1 MHLVQTALMT
11 RYTVVESMVEKTS
24 QRASASIRKPRAA
37 YHHGDLARALIQA
50 SLEIMAEVGAE
61 GLSLREAARKAG
73 VNHRA
78 VYRHYEDKRA
88 LLAAIAEGGYRQ
100 LTAASLAALEEQ
112 VPGGLRG
119 RRRARS
125 ALLVVAETFL
135 RFARAEPA
143 RYQVMFGPRLN
154 RDARFPELEQAIQ
167 GTVKL
172 LVDEL
177 AEAAPQ
183 RSGIDRRDAGIAFLA
198 AIHGLSSLVLA
209 GRIRLRDA
217 YLHDYVQKTMGPV
230 VDGVLTGLTSD

>member
-1 MHLVQTALMT
+1 MPD
-11 RYTVVESMVEKTS
+11 KTPK
-24 QRASASIRKPRAA
+24 RASTAVRKPRAA

-88 LLAAIAEGGYRQ
+88 LLAAIAEAGYRQ
-100 LTAASLAALEEQ
+100 LTAAAIHALGEQ
-112 VPGGLRG
+112 LPSGLRG
-119 RRRARS
+119 RQRARA
-125 ALLVVAETFL
+125 ALLLVAETFL

-154 RDARFPELEQAIQ
+154 RDARFPELEAAIQ
-167 GTVKL
+167 GTVKV

-177 AEAAPQ
+177 SEAAPEC
-183 RSGIDRRDAGIAFLA
+183 SEIDRRDAGIAFLA

-217 YLHDYVQKTMGPV
+217 YLHSYVHKTIGPV
-230 VDGVLTGLTSD
+230 VDGVLHGLTSG

>member
-1 MHLVQTALMT
+1 MA
-11 RYTVVESMVEKTS
+11 EKT
-24 QRASASIRKPRAA
+24 RAKASAGSVRKPRAA

-100 LTAASLAALEEQ
+100 LTAAALGAITEQ

-119 RRRARS
+119 PKRARA
-125 ALLVVAETFL
+125 ALLVVAEVFL

-154 RDARFPELEQAIQ
+154 RDERFPELEQAIQ
-167 GTVKL
+167 GTVKV

-177 AEAAPQ
+177 AEAAPE
-183 RSGIDRRDAGIAFLA
+183 RSSLDRRDAGIAFLA

-217 YLHDYVQKTMGPV
+217 YLHSYVQKTIGPV
-230 VDGVLTGLTSD
+230 IDGLLNGLTAG

>member
-1 MHLVQTALMT
+1 MAA
-11 RYTVVESMVEKTS
+11 KTP
-24 QRASASIRKPRAA
+24 QRASATVRKPRAA

-88 LLAAIAEGGYRQ
+88 LLAAIAQAGYQQ
-100 LTAASLAALEEQ
+100 LTAACLGALAEQ
-112 VPGGLRG
+112 LPSGLRG
-119 RRRARS
+119 PKRARA
-125 ALLVVAETFL
+125 ALLVVAEVFL

-154 RDARFPELEQAIQ
+154 KDSRFPELEQAIQ
-167 GTVKL
+167 GTVKV

-177 AEAAPQ
+177 AEAAPG
-183 RSGIDRRDAGIAFLA
+183 RTSVDRRDAGIAFLA

-217 YLHDYVQKTMGPV
+217 YLHGYVQKTIGPV
-230 VDGVLTGLTSD
+230 VDGVLTGLSSD

>member
-1 MHLVQTALMT
+1 MTAKA
-11 RYTVVESMVEKTS
+11 RKTS
-24 QRASASIRKPRAA
+24 SVRKSPSA

-100 LTAASLAALEEQ
+100 LTAAALAAIAER
-112 VPGGLRG
+112 VPNTLKGAKRT
-119 RRRARS
+119 RA
-125 ALLVVAETFL
+125 ALLEVAETFL
-135 RFARAEPA
+135 RFAKAEPA

-154 RDARFPELEQAIQ
+154 RDARFPELEEAIS
-167 GTVKL
+167 GTVKV
-172 LVDEL
+172 LVDAL
-177 AEAAPQ
+177 AQVAPA
-183 RSGIDRRDAGIAFLA
+183 RSDIDRRDAGITFLA
-198 AIHGLSSLVLA
+198 AIHGLSSLILA

-217 YLHDYVQKTMGPV
+217 YLHDYVHKTIGPV
-230 VDGVLTGLTSD
+230 VDGMLHGLTAG

>member
-1 MHLVQTALMT
+1 MT
-11 RYTVVESMVEKTS
+11 EVPRK
-24 QRASASIRKPRAA
+24 RSAVSVRKPRTA

-78 VYRHYEDKRA
+78 VYRHYADKRA
-88 LLAAIAEGGYRQ
+88 LLAAIAQAGYQQ
-100 LTAASLAALEEQ
+100 LTAAALAALAEQ
-112 VPGGLRG
+112 VPGKLSGVK
-119 RRRARS
+119 RARA
-125 ALLVVAETFL
+125 ALLVVAEAFL

-154 RDARFPELEQAIQ
+154 RDARFPELEVAIQ
-167 GTVKL
+167 STVKV

-177 AEAAPQ
+177 AEAAPE
-183 RSGIDRRDAGIAFLA
+183 RSDSDRRDAGIAFLA

-209 GRIRLRDA
+209 GRIRLRDV
-217 YLHDYVQKTMGPV
+217 YLHDYVLKTIGPV
-230 VDGVLTGLTSD
+230 VEGLLTGLSSD

>member
-1 MHLVQTALMT
+1 MRAW
-11 RYTVVESMVEKTS
+11 RATVRCESMAERNPT
-24 QRASASIRKPRAA
+24 RASASVRKPRAA

-100 LTAASLAALEEQ
+100 LTAAALAALAAQ
-112 VPGGLRG
+112 LPSGLSG
-119 RRRARS
+119 RKRARA

-154 RDARFPELEQAIQ
+154 RDARFPELEDAIQ

-177 AEAAPQ
+177 AQAAPE
-183 RSGIDRRDAGIAFLA
+183 RSSIDRRDAGIAFLA

-209 GRIRLRDA
+209 ERIRLRDA
-217 YLHDYVQKTMGPV
+217 YLHSYVQKTIGPV

>member
-1 MHLVQTALMT
+1 MAD
-11 RYTVVESMVEKTS
+11 KTPLK
-24 QRASASIRKPRAA
+24 APAVRKPRTA

-50 SLEIMAEVGAE
+50 SLELMAEVGVE

-88 LLAAIAEGGYRQ
+88 LLAAIAEAGYRQ
-100 LTAASLAALEEQ
+100 LTAAALTALNEQ

-119 RRRARS
+119 VKRARA
-125 ALLVVAETFL
+125 ALLVVAEVFL
-135 RFARAEPA
+135 RFARAQPA

-154 RDARFPELEQAIQ
+154 RDERFPELERAIQ
-167 GTVKL
+167 DTVKL
-172 LVDEL
+172 LVDALE
-177 AEAAPQ
+177 EAAPE
-183 RSGIDRRDAGIAFLA
+183 RSSVDRRDAGIAFLA

-217 YLHDYVQKTMGPV
+217 YLHSYVQKTMGPV
-230 VDGVLTGLTSD
+230 IDGVLNSLITE